1 MKASDGLKKNAK
13 AMLLVLCFVVWV
25 GGVEA
30 TEDALGP
37 LAVDQTTRDIFEA
50 GWSAAAVGDLEKL
63 TEAIE
68 SLSEHAPTSPLLPY
82 LQFEFYRQR
91 LDHVDEDTITLFL
104 AKHRDWSFAS
114 ALELNWLKAL
124 GGAGRYEVMSR
135 YIAQTQDAAMDD
147 EIRCHLAYAQVMQAT
162 QRQAN
167 QSNVSP
173 SDDLFDQIE
182 SLWLVGQSQHVACDP
197 VFRWWRAQGWPTHQ
211 QAWSRFL
218 LTVKQNERSLA
229 GYLKRYLNDQQR
241 IWADRWLL
249 MARYPHRALADAR
262 RWPGNEYARSLIEWG
277 LIKLARQDWA
287 RAQGH
292 WVRLSPQFDFAH
304 SSEVSIDREI
314 ALFQAVSLDEGA
326 MEAIDR
332 LDDSKKD
339 AQLLAWRA
347 RVAMVHEQWQV
358 VYESIQAMPLA
369 DQASAK
375 WRYWR
380 GRALA
385 EMGRPDALIAYASI
399 SGEANYYGFLAAQKL
414 GQPLSLCPETL
425 MVDPVLRE
433 QLLSDP
439 VLQRALALYQV
450 GLMSHAR
457 STWFKWLAHVPAAKQ
472 HQAALLA
479 ASVGWH
485 DRTIATLA
493 NTGMMRAYH
502 LRFPLG
508 HQDDI
513 DQATQAHQVDP
524 ALVYGLMRAESSLQP
539 DALSPAGAM
548 GLLQLMPSTAR
559 AVARRQGEVLA
570 SAKDLHQPKVN
581 IQLGVA
587 HLAELEEKYA
597 GDWRL
602 VAAAYNA
609 GPHAVDRWLARPQ
622 VARDIAP
629 DVWIETLPFYETRD
643 YVPRVLAF
651 ATIYEWQL
659 ARPPAVLSKHVA
671 LSSPPQPA
679 NDVGFVCSA
688 P

>member
-1 MKASDGLKKNAK
+1 MKASDGLKKNAQ
-13 AMLLVLCFVVWV
+13 ALLVLLCLVLW
-25 GGVEA
+25 GIGA
-30 TEDALGP
+30 KASEDAP
-37 LAVDQTTRDIFEA
+37 TALALDQTTRRVFEE
-50 GWSAAAVGDLEKL
+50 GWSAATVGNLDKLEV
-63 TEAIE
+63 AIE
-68 SLSEHAPTSPLLPY
+68 SLGKHEPTSPLLPY

-91 LDHVDEDTITLFL
+91 LDQIDEDLITVFL
-104 AKHRDWSFAS
+104 AKHRDWSFAP
-114 ALELNWLKAL
+114 ALETNWLKAL
-124 GGAGRYEVMSR
+124 GRAGRYQVMSR
-135 YIAQTQDAAMDD
+135 YLAQTNQAAIDD
-147 EIRCHLAYAQVMQAT
+147 EIRCYMAHAEVIK
-162 QRQAN
+162 
-167 QSNVSP
+167 VSQHDAP
-173 SDDLFDQIE
+173 AAPELFAQIE
-182 SLWLVGQSQHVACDP
+182 SLWRIGQSQHEACDP
-197 VFRWWRAQGWPTHQ
+197 VFRWWRAQGQPTHAL
-211 QAWSRFL
+211 AWSRFL

-229 GYLKRYLNDQQR
+229 GYLKRYLTDQQR

-249 MARYPHRALADAR
+249 MARYPHRALAEAR
-262 RWPGNEYARSLIEWG
+262 RWPDNDYARSLIEWG

-287 RAQGH
+287 RAEGH
-292 WVRLSPQFDFAH
+292 WARLSPQFEFAQA
-304 SSEVSIDREI
+304 SQVAIGREI

-326 MEAIDR
+326 IEAIDA
-332 LDDSKKD
+332 LADAGKD

-347 RVAMVHEQWQV
+347 RVAMAHEQWPK
-358 VYESIQAMPLA
+358 VYESILAMPLA

-425 MVDPVLRE
+425 MVDPVIRE

-439 VLQRALALYQV
+439 VLQRAVALHQV
-450 GLMSHAR
+450 GLMNHAR
-457 STWFKWLAHVPAAKQ
+457 STWFKWLEHLPTAKQ

-485 DRTIATLA
+485 DRAIATLA
-493 NTGMMRAYH
+493 NTGMQRAYH

-508 HQDDI
+508 HREEI
-513 DQATQAHQVDP
+513 DQATKVHEVDP

-559 AVARRQGEVLA
+559 AVARRQGEVLSSSKA
-570 SAKDLHQPKVN
+570 LHEPKIN
-581 IQLGVA
+581 IRLGVA
-587 HLAELEEKYA
+587 HLAELENKYA

-609 GPHAVDRWLARPQ
+609 GPHAVDRWLARDKIS
-622 VARDIAP
+622 RDLAP

-659 ARPPAVLSKHVA
+659 ARSPSVLAEHVA
-671 LSSPPQPA
+671 ISSPPTPSS
-679 NDVGFVCSA
+679 DSGFVCSA